1 LTVAGD
7 IGASKICNPPFA
19 ARLIDQRPSQEWDH
33 AHWSPVTKIVGAGV
47 MTGEAFTMPKRRLY
61 RGERA
66 VWKLSEPHLHL
77 PCAHQI

>member
-1 LTVAGD
+1 VTGD
-7 IGASKICNPPFA
+7 VSAAEVRNPPLD
-19 ARLIDQRPSQEWDH
+19 ARLIDQRPSQERHH
-33 AHWSPVTKIVGAGV
+33 AHGSSVAKIAGSGV
-47 MTGEAFTMPKRRLY
+47 MAGEAFTMPKRRLH

>member
-1 LTVAGD
+1 VTGD
-7 IGASKICNPPFA
+7 VGAAEVRNPPLD
-19 ARLIDQRPSQEWDH
+19 ARLIDQRPSQERHH
-33 AHWSPVTKIVGAGV
+33 AHGSSVAKIAGSGV
-47 MTGEAFTMPKRRLY
+47 MTGEAFTMPKRRLH

>member
-1 LTVAGD
+1 VTRDVSA
-7 IGASKICNPPFA
+7 AEVRNPPLD
-19 ARLIDQRPSQEWDH
+19 ARLIDQRPSQERHH
-33 AHWSPVTKIVGAGV
+33 AHGSSVAKIAGSGV
-47 MTGEAFTMPKRRLY
+47 MTGEAFTMPKRRLH